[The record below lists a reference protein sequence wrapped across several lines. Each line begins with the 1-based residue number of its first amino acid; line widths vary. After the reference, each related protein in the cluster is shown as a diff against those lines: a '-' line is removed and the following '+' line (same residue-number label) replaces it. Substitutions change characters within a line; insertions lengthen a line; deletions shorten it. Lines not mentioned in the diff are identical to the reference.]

1 MMMGVVLIILFI
13 VFVLNKAGKRHKK
26 NNRTTRHGKSDW
38 ERDCDDGGKFFG
50 W

>member
-13 VFVLNKAGKRHKK
+13 VFVLNRAG
-26 NNRTTRHGKSDW
+26 
-38 ERDCDDGGKFFG
+38 ERECDDGGKFFG